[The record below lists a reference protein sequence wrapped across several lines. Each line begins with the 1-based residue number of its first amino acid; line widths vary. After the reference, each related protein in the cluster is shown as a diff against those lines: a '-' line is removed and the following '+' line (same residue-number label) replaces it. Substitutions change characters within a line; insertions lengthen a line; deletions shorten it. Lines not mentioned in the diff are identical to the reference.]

1 MSTLVMKFG
10 GTSVGSAAAMAQA
23 GEIVSR
29 EAGNWDRV
37 VVVVS
42 ALSGVTDMLIA
53 GAKSAA
59 DGDEDRYRE
68 IADALRTRHRE
79 MAAELISD
87 PAEREAL
94 ESMIDTHLVEFSRR
108 CASVAVLRELTP
120 RALDGIVSFGERLS
134 ARLFAAVLRG
144 GGLRSEPVD
153 ATALIVTDDTFQHA
167 VPLPDPT
174 RDRIAARLSP
184 LLDRG
189 IVPVVT
195 GFIGA
200 TESGVTTTLG
210 RGGSDYTAAILGE
223 MLGCDAV
230 WIFTDVDGVMT
241 ADPRIVPDARVIPVI
256 SYTEVGELAYFGA
269 KVLHPRTI
277 RPVIEHGIPLW
288 VKNTFNPDAP
298 GTRIV
303 RTPENTDG
311 TVKAITVITDLTM
324 VNVEGRGMIGVPGIA
339 GRTFSAVARADANV
353 LMISQ
358 ASSEQ
363 SICFVVPTP
372 RAPAVVASLEEEFV
386 RELAR
391 RDIDRIWSQ
400 DGIVIVSAVGA
411 GMRGTPGIAGRIF
424 GTLGRSG
431 INVIAIAQGSSEC
444 SVSLVVD
451 AADATAA
458 VREIHKEVISNGK

>member
-23 GEIVSR
+23 GKIVSR

-42 ALSGVTDMLIA
+42 ALSGVTDMLID

-59 DGDEDRYRE
+59 DGDGSRHRE
-68 IADALRTRHRE
+68 IAEALRTRHRE
-79 MAAELISD
+79 MAASLIERPD
-87 PAEREAL
+87 EREEIEKA
-94 ESMIDTHLVEFSRR
+94 IDSYLAEFSRL

-134 ARLFAAVLRG
+134 ARLFAAVLREA
-144 GGLRSEPVD
+144 GLRSEPVD
-153 ATALIVTDDTFQHA
+153 ATELIVTDNTFQNA
-167 VPLPDPT
+167 VPLPAPT
-174 RDRIAARLSP
+174 QDRISARLSP

-189 IVPVVT
+189 IVPVVP

-200 TESGVTTTLG
+200 TEAGVTTTLG
-210 RGGSDYTAAILGE
+210 RGGSDYTAAILGD
-223 MLGCDAV
+223 MLKCDAV

-288 VKNTFNPDAP
+288 VKNTFNPEAP

-303 RTPENTDG
+303 RAPQNTNG

-363 SICFVVPTP
+363 SICFIVPTEK
-372 RAPAVVASLEEEFV
+372 AAAVVHGLEEEFAH
-386 RELAR
+386 ELRR

-400 DGIVIVSAVGA
+400 DGVVIISAVGA

-424 GTLGRSG
+424 GTLGWSG

-451 AADATAA
+451 AADAIAA
-458 VREIHKEVISNGK
+458 VREIHKEVIRNGR

>member
-23 GEIVSR
+23 GKIVSR

-42 ALSGVTDMLIA
+42 ALSGVTDMLID

-59 DGDEDRYRE
+59 DGDGSRHRE
-68 IADALRTRHRE
+68 IAEALRTRHRE
-79 MAAELISD
+79 MAASLIERPD
-87 PAEREAL
+87 EREEIEKA
-94 ESMIDTHLVEFSRR
+94 IDSYLAEFSRL

-134 ARLFAAVLRG
+134 ARLFAAVLREA
-144 GGLRSEPVD
+144 GLRSEPVD
-153 ATALIVTDDTFQHA
+153 ATELIVTDNTFQNA

-174 RDRIAARLSP
+174 QDRISARLSP

-189 IVPVVT
+189 IVPVVP

-200 TESGVTTTLG
+200 TEAGVTTTLG
-210 RGGSDYTAAILGE
+210 RGGSDYTAAILGD
-223 MLGCDAV
+223 MLKCDAV

-288 VKNTFNPDAP
+288 VKNTFNPEAP

-303 RTPENTDG
+303 RAPQNTNG

-363 SICFVVPTP
+363 SICFIVPTEK
-372 RAPAVVASLEEEFV
+372 AAAVVHGLEEEFAH
-386 RELAR
+386 ELRR

-400 DGIVIVSAVGA
+400 DGVVIISAVGA

-424 GTLGRSG
+424 GTLGWSG

-451 AADATAA
+451 AADAIAA
-458 VREIHKEVISNGK
+458 VREIHKEVIRNGR